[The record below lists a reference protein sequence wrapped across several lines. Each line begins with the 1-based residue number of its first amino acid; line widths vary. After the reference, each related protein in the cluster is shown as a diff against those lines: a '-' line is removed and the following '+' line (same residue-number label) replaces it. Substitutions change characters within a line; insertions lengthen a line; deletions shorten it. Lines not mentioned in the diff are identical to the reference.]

1 MLSLES
7 LASELIELLVTCGIY
22 YIDYV
27 GGENVEN
34 LSSGFYDTIFSD
46 YSFCFSFLH
55 EISFSCFLKSQNSLF
70 TILCDNLVYLFTG
83 SWTRQAGHLHQVC
96 SQRRSRRCGKRFS
109 KPATILLF
117 LFYIFYLGKILIFLE
132 SLFKKVM
139 KVKEL

>member
-27 GGENVEN
+27 CGENVEN
-34 LSSGFYDTIFSD
+34 LSSGFYDIIFSD

-70 TILCDNLVYLFTG
+70 TILCDNLVYLLQGAGQDRLGIYIKSVVKGGAADAVRDSVSLLQFYFFCFTY
-83 SWTRQAGHLHQVC
+83 
-96 SQRRSRRCGKRFS
+96 F
-109 KPATILLF
+109 I
-117 LFYIFYLGKILIFLE
+117 
-132 SLFKKVM
+132 
-139 KVKEL
+139 